1 MINDT
6 ARTADDVKI
15 LELTLISSSGRNAD
29 LTKIFNVINIYED
42 IFEHVIKGTIQLI
55 DGVNLL
61 SEFSVHGNEFLK
73 VAVEKVGLS
82 GKDSR
87 YEKIF
92 RIYKIT
98 DREKSPASQTQT
110 YVLHFCSEELLFSNQ
125 QSISRSFTGENT
137 SNYIK
142 AICKSDLQISNS
154 KFGAFDQSKGP
165 TEFALIR
172 KKPLEAIQYLAEQ
185 SFGEFNSPFFFYE
198 NKNGFNF
205 QSLLNIYKSA
215 SLGELIYDRA
225 AYTVDSNKSPYSNL
239 NKIKSF
245 KFNNNFDIDKATQE
259 GMYSSKLYTLDLI
272 RQKYVKNEIS
282 ILDEQTKQIMID
294 GYFPFNESTNKKNE
308 PLYAAYDSRVRYWL
322 TNKNHSNLPYFISK
336 RVRSND
342 TYVEEM
348 LAQRKMLIEAINN
361 TELHCVVPGNP
372 LYSVGYTLNIKIP
385 AFSVDQENQQNYDK
399 YYSGTYLISAIR
411 NVITPASWQTVI
423 ELSKNS
429 VAAPLSSAAG
439 NYHKIAQRI

>member
-1 MINDT
+1 
-6 ARTADDVKI
+6 
-15 LELTLISSSGRNAD
+15 
-29 LTKIFNVINIYED
+29 
-42 IFEHVIKGTIQLI
+42 
-55 DGVNLL
+55 
-61 SEFSVHGNEFLK
+61 
-73 VAVEKVGLS
+73 
-82 GKDSR
+82 
-87 YEKIF
+87 
-92 RIYKIT
+92 
-98 DREKSPASQTQT
+98 
-110 YVLHFCSEELLFSNQ
+110 
-125 QSISRSFTGENT
+125 
-137 SNYIK
+137 
-142 AICKSDLQISNS
+142 
-154 KFGAFDQSKGP
+154 
-165 TEFALIR
+165 LIR
-172 KKPLEAIQYLAEQ
+172 KNPLEAIQYLTEN

-205 QSLLNIYKSA
+205 QSLINIYKSA

-225 AYTVDSNKSPYSNL
+225 AYTVESNKSPYSNL

-342 TYVEEM
+342 TYIEEM

-372 LYSVGYTLNIKIP
+372 LYSVGYTLSVKIP

-429 VAAPLSSAAG
+429 VAAPLGTAAG